1 MFKYKNRN
9 AYIKLRLSSN
19 LPTYYVL
26 YLLYYVQA
34 IMVFCKETAT
44 YKSCPFTLPTLN
56 CMYLFMLRITMF
68 ICLFIYTM

>member
-9 AYIKLRLSSN
+9 AHIKLRLFSK
-19 LPTYYVL
+19 PTYYVL

-34 IMVFCKETAT
+34 IMVFCKETTT

-56 CMYLFMLRITMF
+56 SMYLFMLRITML